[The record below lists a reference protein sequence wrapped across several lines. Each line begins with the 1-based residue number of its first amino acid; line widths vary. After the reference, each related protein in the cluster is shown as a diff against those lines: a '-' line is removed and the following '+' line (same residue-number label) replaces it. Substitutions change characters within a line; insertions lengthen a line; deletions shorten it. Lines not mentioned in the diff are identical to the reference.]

1 MDLINIA
8 NIKVSPN
15 IYKLINE
22 KIIPGTNVT
31 KEKFWNEFSSIIE
44 DLSKKNE
51 TLLKERDEIQETID
65 NWHLDNKNRSFDIVE
80 YKKFLEEINYLIKKC
95 PDFKINT
102 KNIDKEISMIAGPQ
116 LVVPVDNARFA
127 INAANARWW
136 SLYDSL
142 YGTDAI
148 PEEYGAT
155 KTTAYNIHRGSKVV
169 SFSNIFLDNIF
180 SLENSSYSSVS
191 SFQIDKTDNKYN
203 LIAILTDN
211 TKTQLTDP
219 SKFVGYT
226 KKADGE
232 LTSILLKNNGLHIEI
247 QLNREDSIGKLHSA
261 GIKDILIESA
271 ITAIQDFEDSVSAVD
286 EEDKI
291 SAYTNW
297 TDLMKGTITSTF
309 TKDGSELVRTL
320 NPDKIFISQENEN
333 DTYIISGR
341 SLILARNVGIH
352 MYTDIILTKEN
363 EKTPEGF
370 LDIMVTAL
378 ASMHDL
384 NGNSKYSNSPKKSIY
399 IVKPKMHGPKEV
411 AATVELFSRVEK
423 ALNLNNNTIKIG
435 IMDEERRTS
444 VNLQQCIYEAK
455 DRIIFIN
462 TGFLDRTGDEIHTSM
477 KAGAFLPKSEIKNQP
492 WIQAYEDQNVDIAI
506 KSGFIGKAQIG
517 KGMWAMPDEMKEM
530 LNNKIGHPKSGASTA
545 WVPSPTAA
553 ALHALHYHYVNVKD
567 IQDQLL
573 NREPSDILNLLT
585 PPLMSE
591 KLLEESQIQKE
602 LENNA
607 QSILGYVSRW
617 IGQGI
622 GCSKVLDID
631 NVALMEDRATLRI
644 SSQHI
649 ANWILHDIT
658 NKEDVIS
665 IFKRMAKIVDI
676 QNKDDVNYT
685 KMSDNYEESIE
696 FQAALELVFNG
707 VDTPNGYTEDILHSY
722 RRKSKNP

>member
-8 NIKVSPN
+8 NIKISPN

-22 KIIPGTNVT
+22 KIIPGTNIK
-31 KEKFWNEFSSIIE
+31 KEQFWNEFSSIIE
-44 DLSKKNE
+44 DLSKKNAA
-51 TLLKERDEIQETID
+51 LLKERNEIQKSID
-65 NWHLDNKNRSFDIVE
+65 KWHESNKNEKFNVIE
-80 YKKFLEEINYLIKKC
+80 YKKFLEEINYLNKKC

-102 KNIDKEISMIAGPQ
+102 HKIDKEISMIAGPQ

-148 PEEYGAT
+148 SEEHGAR
-155 KTTAYNIHRGSKVV
+155 KTTTYNIHRGSKVV
-169 SFSNIFLDNIF
+169 SYSNIFLDKIF
-180 SLENSSYSSVS
+180 TLENSSYSSVS
-191 SFQIDKTDNKYN
+191 SFQINKTDGKYN

-211 TKTQLTDP
+211 TKTQLIDD
-219 SKFVGYT
+219 SKFVGYLNNS
-226 KKADGE
+226 DGE
-232 LTSILLKNNGLHIEI
+232 LTSILLKNNELHIEI
-247 QLNREDSIGKLHSA
+247 QLDRDHSIGKLHSA
-261 GIKDILIESA
+261 GIKDILIEAA
-271 ITAIQDFEDSVSAVD
+271 ITTIQDFEDAVSAVD

-309 TKDGSELVRTL
+309 NKDGSELIRTL
-320 NPDKIFISQENEN
+320 NPDKIFISKKNKN
-333 DTYIISGR
+333 NSYIISGR
-341 SLILARNVGIH
+341 SLMLARNVGIH
-352 MYTDIILTKEN
+352 MYTDIILTREN
-363 EKTPEGF
+363 EKIPEGF
-370 LDIMVTAL
+370 LDLMVTAL
-378 ASMHDL
+378 ASIHDL
-384 NGNSKYSNSPKKSIY
+384 NGNSKYSNSPEKNIY

-411 AATVELFSRVEK
+411 AATVELFDRVEK
-423 ALNLNNNTIKIG
+423 ALNLKANTIKIG

-444 VNLQQCIYEAK
+444 VNLQNCIYEARN
-455 DRIIFIN
+455 RIIFIN

-477 KAGAFLPKSEIKNQP
+477 KAGAVLPKSEIRNQP

-506 KSGFIGKAQIG
+506 QSGFIDKAQIG
-517 KGMWAMPDEMKEM
+517 KGMWAMPDEMNEM
-530 LNNKIGHPKSGASTA
+530 LNTKIGHPKSGANTA

-553 ALHALHYHYVNVKD
+553 ALHALHYHSINVRE

-573 NREPSDILNLLT
+573 NRKPSNILTLLT
-585 PPLMSE
+585 PPLMLE
-591 KLLEESQIQKE
+591 KKLDEAQIQKE

-607 QSILGYVSRW
+607 QSILGYVVRW

-622 GCSKVLDID
+622 GCSKVLDMN

-649 ANWILHDIT
+649 ANWIHHNIT

-665 IFKRMAKIVDI
+665 IFKRMAKIVDM
-676 QNKDDVNYT
+676 QNNNDSNYKT
-685 KMSDNYEESIE
+685 MSNNYEESIE

-707 VDTPNGYTEDILHSY
+707 VNTPNGYTEDILHTY
-722 RRKSKNP
+722 RRKAKKS